1 MSIPLLDQ
9 SQTLRTGD
17 YVTEAIKAI
26 LVLLIREQA
35 YVKQGSIL
43 RTLEIGTAQSL
54 VKANNL
60 NINNTSAK
68 IVAQTL
74 QSRNIVTYAVL

>member
-26 LVLLIREQA
+26 LVLLIRE
-35 YVKQGSIL
+35 
-43 RTLEIGTAQSL
+43 
-54 VKANNL
+54 
-60 NINNTSAK
+60 
-68 IVAQTL
+68 
-74 QSRNIVTYAVL
+74 